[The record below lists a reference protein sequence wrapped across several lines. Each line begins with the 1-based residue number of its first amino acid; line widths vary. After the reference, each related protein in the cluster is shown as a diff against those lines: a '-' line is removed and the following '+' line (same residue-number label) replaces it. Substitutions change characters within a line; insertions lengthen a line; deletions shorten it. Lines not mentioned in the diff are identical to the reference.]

1 MMNECEACHVLGIK
15 QGNQDEHEVARAF
28 RKMSL
33 RVHPDKGGSQS
44 DFLLVTDA
52 REVLL
57 DRIKLQKN
65 RRELYSPFGIQA
77 IDALVKGVGRCRI
90 ECLTIKV
97 TLAQAMDKDVYPHE
111 YESHTYLV
119 PLWHKLS
126 TFFIPG
132 GLLLVR
138 IEIVL
143 PPNVWVLQDNT
154 IHITVRK
161 PLDEL
166 IHGGSLTTSMD
177 NRIFVLEQSAILAIP
192 FQCICVSPDGLPS
205 IEETLETVDGMPR
218 QCIYIDLYI
227 DGSFPVSS

>member
-1 MMNECEACHVLGIK
+1 MNETEACHVLGIK
-15 QGNQDEHEVARAF
+15 QCNPDACEVTRAF
-28 RKMSL
+28 RRMSL
-33 RVHPDKGGSQS
+33 QAHPDKGGSQS
-44 DFLLVTDA
+44 DFIRVTDA

-57 DRIKLQKN
+57 NRIGKHKN
-65 RRELYSPFGIQA
+65 RCDRYYHFGIQA
-77 IDALVKGVGRCRI
+77 IASLAKGVGGCRI

-166 IHGGSLTTSMD
+166 IHGGSLTTIMD

-205 IEETLETVDGMPR
+205 IDETLETVEATPR